1 MKLATVIATTILSIA
16 ALNAQAAAQADAHS
30 VTVQYADLN
39 LDSKAGIVT
48 LYRRIKGAAERVCD
62 EQARERLAAKRSYA
76 VCVELATS
84 AATARINR
92 PLLTEYVAQRSGKRA
107 AGESTRVAVR

>member
-1 MKLATVIATTILSIA
+1 MKLATVIAASILSFA
-16 ALNAQAAAQADAHS
+16 ALHAQAAAPADTHS
-30 VTVQYADLN
+30 ISVQYADLN

-84 AATARINR
+84 AAAARINR
-92 PLLTEYVAQRSGKRA
+92 PMLTEYVAQRSGKRVTS
-107 AGESTRVAVR
+107 EPTRVAGR